1 MRGDAVVAHTE
12 HGVHPIEAFER
23 RATRSRH
30 ALVAGLGRVIEVG
43 ATHALQQVAAGRGL
57 VAKLGRRAGENGLRE
72 QRITPAHAHVDGSRA
87 VGDQRADAQA
97 ALGRLF
103 DAIKRQ
109 PTNVDELRRRLD
121 LQLHEVDEIRAPG
134 DELGRGPGGRCA
146 GGRDLVRPFV
156 AERFH

>member
-1 MRGDAVVAHTE
+1 MASPPE
-12 HGVHPIEAFER
+12 HCVHPVEAAQR
-23 RATRSRH
+23 RTSRPGH

-43 ATHALQQVAAGRGL
+43 AARALQQVAARRGL
-57 VAKLGRRAGENGLRE
+57 VAKLRRRAGENGLRE
-72 QRITPAHAHVDGSRA
+72 QRITAAHAHVGGSRA
-87 VGDQRADAQA
+87 VGDQRTNAQA
-97 ALGRLF
+97 ALRRLF
-103 DAIKRQ
+103 NAIKRQ
-109 PTNVDELRRRLD
+109 ATDVDELRRRLD